1 MRKTKDQKDLQAVLK
16 AATDAR
22 DAAYSLFSRRLDTR
36 RNLDSF
42 IALRDAFNSLKMACA
57 QLQQSVD
64 LATEAKSSDQNTVME
79 EIMVRSGRMIIVDE
93 PEKAGDPTSQA
104 GPATILDFPKK

>member
-36 RNLDSF
+36 RNLNSF
-42 IALRDAFNSLKMACA
+42 IALRDAFNSLKTACT
-57 QLQQSVD
+57 QMQQAVD
-64 LATEAKSSDQNTVME
+64 QATEAKSSDKNTVME
-79 EIMVRSGRMIIVDE
+79 EIMVRSGRMVIVDD
-93 PEKAGDPTSQA
+93 PEKPDDPIRQA